1 MTTTGP
7 GEVSAREAEVLEAL
21 GARLS
26 NAEIASR
33 LHISVRTVES
43 HVSSLLRKY
52 GVADR
57 RALAALAGGAA
68 PAEAVPPPRPAAP
81 PGRMAGLPAALTS
94 FVGRERERAA
104 VLAAFGE
111 SRLVT
116 LLGPGGVGKTR
127 LAAVAAGEAAPSFP
141 AGGAF
146 VDLVPVGGGFV
157 AQAVAAAL
165 GVTERPR
172 QPLEDAVAERL
183 GRGRSLLVLDNCEHL
198 LDAVAGFVERTLSV
212 CPGARV
218 LVTSRERLG
227 VPGER
232 VVPVAPLP
240 PGSDAER
247 LFLDRAAAADPG
259 FTADPAVVAEL
270 CARLDGM
277 PLAIEL
283 AAARSASLGA
293 DGLLATLDDVLRLL
307 AGGRGAVERH
317 RSLRAVIGW
326 SHDLLGEEE
335 RTLFRRLAV
344 FTGGFDLDAA
354 VAVTRAGGRGPVAD
368 VLGRL
373 VDKSLVVRRGGESR
387 WRLLETVRAFAA
399 DRLAAAG
406 ETDETRRRHLEWATA
421 VATALAD
428 RQTVTTALPD
438 RQAVTTALPARTADA
453 TALPGQGP
461 GGGRDDFDAGFDAV
475 ADDLRAALAGS
486 PPGPGETP
494 HRLARALGRLCYAR
508 RFLTESLDHYREA
521 AERAPHPG
529 EAARDLRSAADGAH
543 AVAPAGHHA
552 FELLL
557 ASAGRARAAGDG
569 DGVAVALA
577 SAVVTANRFS
587 AGFSADVPHER
598 LSALLEE
605 AAAAGD
611 RGDPVVAALLA
622 AAAAWNAG
630 REKMAP
636 DPGLAASAAEAARA
650 TGDPVLVSGAL
661 DAVST
666 AAATAGR
673 LREAYRVTRERLSL
687 LAAMSRDDPRS
698 APEVTDT
705 YNMAA
710 TYAVATG
717 DLRTA
722 LETARSALED
732 DLLGGHSYL
741 SESSLVL
748 PLALTGEF
756 DEALRRADGMW
767 DGWERAGGPVAGW
780 MSPAVAAVAL
790 VHGLRGDDHRY
801 RFWRARATQVS
812 GGPRNHATFAAF
824 ADARVAVH
832 TGRFGGAAGLV
843 ELVFTD
849 FPQGRYQTYA
859 RAAGAELAVAAGLP
873 DAAERLAS
881 ASAVAGE
888 NDWAA
893 ACLARAEGRR
903 SGDGAA
909 LAASV
914 AGWERAGARFERAC
928 TLLLLPDRAA
938 EGRAELA
945 ALGCPAPA

>member
-26 NAEIASR
+26 NSEIASR

-68 PAEAVPPPRPAAP
+68 PPEAAPPGRTAAP

-127 LAAVAAGEAAPSFP
+127 LAAVVAGDAAPSFP

-232 VVPVAPLP
+232 IVPVAPLP
-240 PGSDAER
+240 VASDAER

-354 VAVTRAGGRGPVAD
+354 VAVTRGGGRGPVAD

-406 ETDETRRRHLEWATA
+406 ETDETRRRHLEWAAAT
-421 VATALAD
+421 ATALED
-428 RQTVTTALPD
+428 RTAGATALPD
-438 RQAVTTALPARTADA
+438 PRA
-453 TALPGQGP
+453 
-461 GGGRDDFDAGFDAV
+461 GGWRDDFDAV

-486 PPGPGETP
+486 PPGPGAVP

-521 AERAPHPG
+521 AERAPDPG

-552 FELLL
+552 FESLL
-557 ASAGRARAAGDG
+557 ASADRARAAGDG
-569 DGVAVALA
+569 DAVAVALA
-577 SAVVTANRFS
+577 AAVVTANRFS
-587 AGFSADVPHER
+587 AGFPAEVPHER

-636 DPGLAASAAEAARA
+636 DPVLAAAAAEAARA
-650 TGDPVLVSGAL
+650 AGDPVLVSAAL

-698 APEVTDT
+698 APEITDT

-756 DEALRRADGMW
+756 DEALRRAAGMW

-832 TGRFGGAAGLV
+832 SGRFGGAADLV
-843 ELVFTD
+843 GLVFTD

-893 ACLARAEGRR
+893 ACVARAEGRR
-903 SGDGAA
+903 SGDVAA

-914 AGWERAGARFERAC
+914 AGWERVGARFERAC